1 MKKKKKKRIKELE
14 EKKKAREK
22 ERKEK
27 EDAAAAE
34 KKKADDA
41 AAAKKKAEAT
51 AKTRGDTYTEYQEHT
66 AKIKE
71 KAPDDASDEDKEQLK
86 KDQDDAKTKLEG
98 EQFVKLKED
107 EDKIQEELKK
117 NKKANLK
124 LYRKM
129 WRWWKRKGGNNT
141 NLEDGTILKKF
152 NDDIETDKWFYNNQ
166 TGNFELDIKSVKD
179 EKFSKLKSQYDKEQE
194 EKRAKSEERGKAR
207 GDAIMTVLKE
217 LNNFGKNHG
226 KEILEGM
233 RLMNKPDIFH
243 KITILDELFSNFL
256 KKPENVGTDKQREI
270 SQMGTLVDKDV
281 TGLTGDPYN
290 DCLEDGD
297 EFYDANEEGPSGVMD
312 KDQSSYA
319 VGRAFIKLGEE
330 KFNYKYEDVCFVPDK
345 IKLEEFFQ
353 ENNDFKF
360 EIIQLLSELNAYEQ
374 LTDKS
379 LQSYMESSISGDEL
393 GEKEKKKRA
402 DMEEKDSKKAT
413 KKDEENKKNIKEG
426 QEIVD
431 EIYEKANEMDDEEKE
446 KYINERYKY
455 YLNQVD
461 EHLDTSK
468 ELQNA
473 KLELNKLK
481 NNPSSMKS
489 KETIDE
495 LEEFIN
501 SIEDKDK
508 DETKTNKKNYSLFSY
523 IVSKLKNGDYTDFIK
538 GGGVTKK
545 RKITKKNKN
554 HKKKKQT
561 KRSK

>member
-1 MKKKKKKRIKELE
+1 
-14 EKKKAREK
+14 
-22 ERKEK
+22 
-27 EDAAAAE
+27 
-34 KKKADDA
+34 
-41 AAAKKKAEAT
+41 
-51 AKTRGDTYTEYQEHT
+51 
-66 AKIKE
+66 
-71 KAPDDASDEDKEQLK
+71 
-86 KDQDDAKTKLEG
+86 
-98 EQFVKLKED
+98 
-107 EDKIQEELKK
+107 
-117 NKKANLK
+117 
-124 LYRKM
+124 M
-129 WRWWKRKGGNNT
+129 WRWWKIKGGNNP

-523 IVSKLKNGDYTDFIK
+523 IVSKLKNGDYKNLIK
-538 GGGVTKK
+538 DDAVETVGGGVTKK